1 MNTFQNDFSRDVL
14 VTKAKEKIDGL
25 LKSLAGRKT
34 RNKENM
40 DFSVVTDWLLQVRG
54 LKSV

>member
-14 VTKAKEKIDGL
+14 VTKAKGKIDGL
-25 LKSLAGRKT
+25 LKSLAARET
-34 RNKENM
+34 RMKENM
-40 DFSVVTDWLLQVRG
+40 DFSVVTDWLLKIRG